1 MFVNVSMKW
10 NPNNQ
15 YNDLDL
21 WAVFAAKDNLEMVLH
36 RLICQF
42 GQQ

>member
-10 NPNNQ
+10 NTNNQ

-21 WAVFAAKDNLEMVLH
+21 RTVLAAKDNLEMALH
-36 RLICQF
+36 RLIFQS
-42 GQQ
+42 GLW